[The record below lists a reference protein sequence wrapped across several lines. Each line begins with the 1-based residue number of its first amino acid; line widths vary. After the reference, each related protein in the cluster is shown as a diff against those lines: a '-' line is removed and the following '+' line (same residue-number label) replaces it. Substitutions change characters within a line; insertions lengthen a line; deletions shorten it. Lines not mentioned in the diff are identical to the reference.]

1 MVVCFF
7 LLSLVLS
14 CFGVARQNAFH
25 CKTKKRKKQN
35 NKQKTTHHKTEQ
47 FQHSPWSFVFL
58 SRSSKSSDGSTD
70 TIGDKNTNAPVR
82 AMFRRGWSVM
92 GGVTTYTYIY
102 IYMCVCVCACI
113 DNAQLEKLKSRGPW
127 PQHLN
132 FSLCSSHC
140 PFADFVCATG
150 KNQET
155 KGLDLVFQK
164 LGTWKNTHGLGP
176 GCCQL
181 ALRLTELLLRKPR
194 SP

>member
-1 MVVCFF
+1 
-7 LLSLVLS
+7 
-14 CFGVARQNAFH
+14 
-25 CKTKKRKKQN
+25 
-35 NKQKTTHHKTEQ
+35 
-47 FQHSPWSFVFL
+47 
-58 SRSSKSSDGSTD
+58 
-70 TIGDKNTNAPVR
+70 
-82 AMFRRGWSVM
+82 M
-92 GGVTTYTYIY
+92 GGVTTYTYTYTYTYIY
-102 IYMCVCVCACI
+102 IYMCVCACACI

-194 SP
+194 SPQNKKLSPSISYFVAFSYMAKPYYALLKPGLRRAYDGLSKA